1 MIFYRT
7 HLEVFSY
14 LELNA
19 GYYWVSTKGAE
30 GYPLVEYFV
39 IAKTYL
45 RESVVVDEYNDEG
58 RR

>member
-7 HLEVFSY
+7 PLELLSY

-19 GYYWVSTKGAE
+19 GYYWMSTKGSE
-30 GYPLVEYFV
+30 SYPLVEYFV
-39 IAKTYL
+39 ISQTYL